1 MPPSTPPEHWPCRQL
16 RIMEMKSFRSSL
28 WSTIKAVNRRLR
40 AKFSTLWEALCN
52 KIRIFIRINDNQ
64 IGNMNRIYTLIA
76 VVALSLTAAF
86 SLSARGVIL
95 GDEQFSSYLPEL
107 QGKKVAVFS

>member
-1 MPPSTPPEHWPCRQL
+1 
-16 RIMEMKSFRSSL
+16 
-28 WSTIKAVNRRLR
+28 
-40 AKFSTLWEALCN
+40 
-52 KIRIFIRINDNQ
+52 
-64 IGNMNRIYTLIA
+64 MNRIYTLIA

-107 QGKKVAVFS
+107 QGKKVAVFSNKSGVVGDKVLKGKGLPLDGPKKFGPHLVDVLLRKKVNVSVIF